1 MTVLSMR
8 GTILLYVRR
17 QRNLGLN
24 IKEIFGLSLGA
35 IRERKVRSALT
46 ILMVLVGSSLLVAV
60 NAFGAGFSDFF
71 NKQFANLAPNVLFV
85 SSVQQDQDDGGG
97 GIGSVAPPPSA
108 KITLNAAVESRIRSL
123 PFVSLVIP
131 SYQGDISIQSG
142 SESKSFSVLSMD
154 PSQLFVIS
162 PTLELMEGSTLPS
175 ANDPTAILVA
185 EDIAFPPGESTAF
198 INLGQSV
205 RLAYSFVDPDTG
217 EAKEES
223 KSFVVR
229 GIIESTGNP
238 TVDNAVVIGLQPGDD
253 LLQRAGKYDSL
264 FVAATSTDYVDAVEE
279 EIRTL
284 YGNDIG
290 ITTVQNILKTIE
302 EFTGGINAFLASI
315 AIISLV
321 VGAVGIITTLY
332 TSVVER
338 IREIGTLKA
347 IGAKNT
353 TILGLFLFEAL
364 LIGII
369 GASLGLVAGIGMG
382 YLLASASPGGGGGG
396 GDAESD
402 SATTGGGGAASS
414 NSAANGDEVTGEQ
427 QTEES
432 ESLTPV
438 YLGADMIRVWFI
450 SVGLSIMAGIY
461 PAWKASRYLPVD
473 ALRAL

>member
-1 MTVLSMR
+1 M
-8 GTILLYVRR
+8 
-17 QRNLGLN
+17 
-24 IKEIFGLSLGA
+24 
-35 IRERKVRSALT
+35 
-46 ILMVLVGSSLLVAV
+46 
-60 NAFGAGFSDFF
+60 
-71 NKQFANLAPNVLFV
+71 
-85 SSVQQDQDDGGG
+85 
-97 GIGSVAPPPSA
+97 
-108 KITLNAAVESRIRSL
+108 
-123 PFVSLVIP
+123 
-131 SYQGDISIQSG
+131 
-142 SESKSFSVLSMD
+142 
-154 PSQLFVIS
+154 
-162 PTLELMEGSTLPS
+162 
-175 ANDPTAILVA
+175 
-185 EDIAFPPGESTAF
+185 
-198 INLGQSV
+198 GQSV
-205 RLAYSFVDPDTG
+205 RLSYSFVDPDTG
-217 EAKEES
+217 DAEEES

-264 FVAATSTDYVDAVEE
+264 FVAASSTDYVDVVEE

-302 EFTGGINAFLASI
+302 EFTSGINAFLASI

-396 GDAESD
+396 EDAESD
-402 SATTGGGGAASS
+402 SGTSTGSGVAGSDNAGVSS
-414 NSAANGDEVTGEQ
+414 NDQQ
-427 QTEES
+427 QTQES
-432 ESLTPV
+432 EPLTPV
-438 YLGADMIRVWFI
+438 YLGEDMIRVWFI
-450 SVGLSIMAGIY
+450 SVGLSIMAGLY

-473 ALRAL
+473 ALRSL

>member
-1 MTVLSMR
+1 
-8 GTILLYVRR
+8 
-17 QRNLGLN
+17 LN

-71 NKQFANLAPNVLFV
+71 NKQFANLAPNILFV
-85 SSVQQDQDDGGG
+85 SSVQQDQDDSGGG

-185 EDIAFPPGESTAF
+185 EDIAFPPGEATPF

-205 RLAYSFVDPDTG
+205 SLSYSFVDPDTG
-217 EAKEES
+217 EAKDES

-264 FVAATSTDYVDAVEE
+264 FVAASSTDYVDAVEE

-364 LIGII
+364 LIGIM
-369 GASLGLVAGIGMG
+369 GASSGLVAGIGMG
-382 YLLASASPGGGGGG
+382 YLLASASPGGGGGSEGDTEVDNTGSGSRVG
-396 GDAESD
+396 GSENAG
-402 SATTGGGGAASS
+402 TI
-414 NSAANGDEVTGEQ
+414 NSEQ
-427 QTEES
+427 AGQQAQES
-432 ESLTPV
+432 ETLTPV
-438 YLGADMIRVWFI
+438 YLGEDMIRVWFI
-450 SVGLSIMAGIY
+450 SVGLSIMAGLY

>member
-1 MTVLSMR
+1 M
-8 GTILLYVRR
+8 
-17 QRNLGLN
+17 N

-71 NKQFANLAPNVLFV
+71 NKQFANLAPNILFV
-85 SSVQQDQDDGGG
+85 SSVQQDQNDGGG

-123 PFVSLVIP
+123 PFVSQVIP

-162 PTLELMEGSTLPS
+162 PTLELAEGSTLPAAS
-175 ANDPTAILVA
+175 DPTAILVA
-185 EDIAFPPGESTAF
+185 QDIAFPPGESTPF

-205 RLAYSFVDPDTG
+205 RLSYSFVDPDTG

-223 KSFVVR
+223 RSFVVR
-229 GIIESTGNP
+229 GLIESTGNP

-253 LLQRAGKYDSL
+253 LLQRAGKFDSL
-264 FVAATSTDYVDAVEE
+264 FVVASSTAYVDAVED

-369 GASLGLVAGIGMG
+369 GASFGLAAGIGMG

-396 GDAESD
+396 EDGESESGSGTSTAGTND
-402 SATTGGGGAASS
+402 
-414 NSAANGDEVTGEQ
+414 AANSNGGPSGTGDGSTTEQ
-427 QTEES
+427 QTQES
-432 ESLTPV
+432 EQLTPV
-438 YLGADMIRVWFI
+438 YLGEDMIRVWFI
-450 SVGLSIMAGIY
+450 SVGLSIMAGLY

>member
-1 MTVLSMR
+1 MHSTL
-8 GTILLYVRR
+8 
-17 QRNLGLN
+17 NL
-24 IKEIFGLSLGA
+24 KEIFNLSLGA

-71 NKQFANLAPNVLFV
+71 NKQFANLAPNILFV

-108 KITLNAAVESRIRSL
+108 KITLNSAVESRIRSL
-123 PFVSLVIP
+123 PLVSQVIP

-162 PTLELMEGSTLPS
+162 PTLELVEGSTLPS

-185 EDIAFPPGESTAF
+185 EDTAFPPGESTPF

-205 RLAYSFVDPDTG
+205 RLSYSFVDADSG
-217 EAKEES
+217 EAEEES

-253 LLQRAGKYDSL
+253 LFQRAGKYDAL
-264 FVAATSTDYVDAVEE
+264 FVAASSTEYVDVVEE
-279 EIRTL
+279 EIRAL

-347 IGAKNT
+347 IGAKNS

-364 LIGII
+364 LIGIM

-396 GDAESD
+396 EDNAEGGTAAGSSPSVGDPD
-402 SATTGGGGAASS
+402 
-414 NSAANGDEVTGEQ
+414 NSGTANSEPTGEQ
-427 QTEES
+427 SQES
-432 ESLTPV
+432 EPLTPV
-438 YLGADMIRVWFI
+438 YLGVDMMRVWFI
-450 SVGLSIMAGIY
+450 SVGLSVMAGLY

-473 ALRAL
+473 ALRSL

>member
-1 MTVLSMR
+1 MNV
-8 GTILLYVRR
+8 
-17 QRNLGLN
+17 
-24 IKEIFGLSLGA
+24 KEIFGLSLGA
-35 IRERKVRSALT
+35 IKERKVRSALT

-71 NKQFANLAPNVLFV
+71 NKQFANLAPNILFV
-85 SSVQQDQDDGGG
+85 SSVQQDEDDDGA

-123 PFVSLVIP
+123 PYVSQVIP

-185 EDIAFPPGESTAF
+185 EDIAFPPGESIPF

-205 RLAYSFVDPDTG
+205 RLSYSFVDPDTG
-217 EAKEES
+217 DAKEDS

-253 LLQRAGKYDSL
+253 LLQRAGKYESL
-264 FVAATSTDYVDAVEE
+264 FVAASSTEYVDVVEE

-302 EFTGGINAFLASI
+302 EFTGGINAFLTSI

-364 LIGII
+364 LIGIM
-369 GASLGLVAGIGMG
+369 GASSGLVTGIGMG
-382 YLLASASPGGGGGG
+382 YLLVSASPGDGGGGEE
-396 GDAESD
+396 DAEGD
-402 SATTGGGGAASS
+402 NTTGTGSDAASS
-414 NSAANGDEVTGEQ
+414 DNSVTSDSEQTGDQVQ
-427 QTEES
+427 ES
-432 ESLTPV
+432 EPLTPV
-438 YLGADMIRVWFI
+438 YLGEDMMRVWFI
-450 SVGLSIMAGIY
+450 SVGLSVMAGLY

>member
-1 MTVLSMR
+1 
-8 GTILLYVRR
+8 
-17 QRNLGLN
+17 LN
-24 IKEIFGLSLGA
+24 TREIFILALGA

-71 NKQFANLAPNVLFV
+71 NKQFSNLAPNILFI
-85 SSVQQDQDDGGG
+85 SSVQQDEDDGGG

-123 PFVSLVIP
+123 PFVDQVIP
-131 SYQGDISIQSG
+131 SYQGDISIESG

-154 PSQLFVIS
+154 PSQLFVIA
-162 PTLELMEGSTLPS
+162 PTLELTEGSAIPS
-175 ANDPTAILVA
+175 SNDPTAILIA
-185 EDIAFPPGESTAF
+185 EDIAFPPGETNPF

-205 RLAYSFVDPDTG
+205 RLTYSFVEPETG
-217 EAKEES
+217 EAKEEA

-238 TVDNAVVIGLQPGDD
+238 TVDNAVVVSLQAGET

-264 FVAATSTDYVDAVEE
+264 FVAAESTDYVDLVEQ
-279 EIRTL
+279 EIRGI

-290 ITTVQNILKTIE
+290 VTTVQNILKTIE
-302 EFTGGINAFLASI
+302 EFTGGINSFLASI

-321 VGAVGIITTLY
+321 VGGVGIITTLY

-347 IGAKNT
+347 IGAKSI
-353 TILGLFLFEAL
+353 TILGLFLVEAV

-369 GASLGLVAGIGMG
+369 GATLGLGAGIGMG
-382 YLLASASPGGGGGG
+382 YLLVSASPGGGGGG
-396 GDAESD
+396 D
-402 SATTGGGGAASS
+402 SETENGEANIDGRADDDGQPSS
-414 NSAANGDEVTGEQ
+414 QDTQ
-427 QTEES
+427 QS
-432 ESLTPV
+432 EPLTPV
-438 YLGADMIRVWFI
+438 YLGEDMIRVWFI
-450 SVGLSIMAGIY
+450 SVGLSMMAGLY

-473 ALRAL
+473 ALRSL

>member
-1 MTVLSMR
+1 L
-8 GTILLYVRR
+8 
-17 QRNLGLN
+17 NL
-24 IKEIFGLSLGA
+24 KEVIGLSLGA
-35 IRERKVRSALT
+35 INERKVRSALT

-71 NKQFANLAPNVLFV
+71 NRQFANLAPNILFV
-85 SSVQQDQDDGGG
+85 SSVQQDEDGGGGG
-97 GIGSVAPPPSA
+97 GIGSVSPPPSA

-123 PFVSLVIP
+123 PFVDQVIP
-131 SYQGDISIQSG
+131 SYQADVSVQSG
-142 SESKSFSVLSMD
+142 SDSKSFAVLSMD
-154 PSQLFVIS
+154 PSKLFVIS
-162 PTLELMEGSTLPS
+162 PTLELLAGSTLPS
-175 ANDPTAILVA
+175 ASDPTAILVA
-185 EDIAFPPGESTAF
+185 EDIAFPPGESTPF

-205 RLAYSFVDPDTG
+205 RLTYSFVDPDTG
-217 EAKEES
+217 EAREES

-229 GIIESTGNP
+229 GIIASTGNP
-238 TVDNAVVIGLQPGDD
+238 TVDNAVVIGLQPGDS

-264 FVAATSTDYVDAVEE
+264 FVAASSSDYVDVVEE
-279 EIRTL
+279 EIRSL

-290 ITTVQNILKTIE
+290 ITTVQNILETIE

-353 TILGLFLFEAL
+353 TILSLFLFEAL

-382 YLLASASPGGGGGG
+382 YMLVSASPGGGGSEDTENEGTG
-396 GDAESD
+396 TGNGPSGSNGDDASD
-402 SATTGGGGAASS
+402 TAAS
-414 NSAANGDEVTGEQ
+414 Q
-427 QTEES
+427 QAQDS
-432 ESLTPV
+432 ESLSPV
-438 YLGADMIRVWFI
+438 YLGEDMVRVWFI
-450 SVGLSIMAGIY
+450 SVGLSMIAGFY

-473 ALRAL
+473 ALRSL

>member
-1 MTVLSMR
+1 M
-8 GTILLYVRR
+8 
-17 QRNLGLN
+17 N

-71 NKQFANLAPNVLFV
+71 NKQFANLAPNILFV
-85 SSVQQDQDDGGG
+85 SSVQQDQNDGGG

-123 PFVSLVIP
+123 PFVSQVIP

-162 PTLELMEGSTLPS
+162 PTLELAEGSTLPAAS
-175 ANDPTAILVA
+175 DPTAILVA
-185 EDIAFPPGESTAF
+185 QDIAFPPGESTPF

-205 RLAYSFVDPDTG
+205 RLSYSFVDPDTG

-223 KSFVVR
+223 RSFVVR
-229 GIIESTGNP
+229 GLIESTGNP

-253 LLQRAGKYDSL
+253 LLQRAGKFDSL
-264 FVAATSTDYVDAVEE
+264 FVVASSTAYVDAVED

-369 GASLGLVAGIGMG
+369 GASFGLIAGIGMG

-396 GDAESD
+396 EDGESESGSGTSTAGTND
-402 SATTGGGGAASS
+402 
-414 NSAANGDEVTGEQ
+414 AANSNGGPSGTGDGSTTEQ
-427 QTEES
+427 QTQES
-432 ESLTPV
+432 EQLTPV
-438 YLGADMIRVWFI
+438 YLGEDMIRVWFI
-450 SVGLSIMAGIY
+450 SVGLSIMAGLY

>member
-1 MTVLSMR
+1 L
-8 GTILLYVRR
+8 
-17 QRNLGLN
+17 NLN
-24 IKEIFGLSLGA
+24 EIFGLSLGA

-71 NKQFANLAPNVLFV
+71 NKQFANLAPNILFV
-85 SSVQQDQDDGGG
+85 SSVQQEQDDGGG

-123 PFVSLVIP
+123 PFVSQVIP
-131 SYQGDISIQSG
+131 SYQGDISILSG

-185 EDIAFPPGESTAF
+185 EDIAFPPGEAVPF

-205 RLAYSFVDPDTG
+205 RLSYSFVNPDTG
-217 EAKEES
+217 EAEEES

-264 FVAATSTDYVDAVEE
+264 FVAASSTGYVDAVEE

-347 IGAKNT
+347 IGAKNI

-364 LIGII
+364 LIGVT

-382 YLLASASPGGGGGG
+382 YLLASASPGGGGGEENAD
-396 GDAESD
+396 GDN
-402 SATTGGGGAASS
+402 TTGASS
-414 NSAANGDEVTGEQ
+414 SAGDSGTTSSD
-427 QTEES
+427 QTEEQS
-432 ESLTPV
+432 QEAEPLTPV
-438 YLGADMIRVWFI
+438 YLGEDMMRVWFI
-450 SVGLSIMAGIY
+450 SVGLSVMAGLY

>member
-1 MTVLSMR
+1 MNV
-8 GTILLYVRR
+8 
-17 QRNLGLN
+17 
-24 IKEIFGLSLGA
+24 KEIFGLSLGA
-35 IRERKVRSALT
+35 IKERKVRSALT

-71 NKQFANLAPNVLFV
+71 NKQFANLAPNILFV

-123 PFVSLVIP
+123 PFVSQVIP
-131 SYQGDISIQSG
+131 SYQGEISIQSG

-185 EDIAFPPGESTAF
+185 EDIASPPGESTPF

-205 RLAYSFVDPDTG
+205 RLSYSFVDPDTG

-264 FVAATSTDYVDAVEE
+264 FVAASSTDYVDVVEE

-364 LIGII
+364 LIGIM
-369 GASLGLVAGIGMG
+369 GASSGLVAGIGMG
-382 YLLASASPGGGGGG
+382 YLLVSASPGGGGEENAAGENITDTG
-396 GDAESD
+396 SDTSVTSD
-402 SATTGGGGAASS
+402 S
-414 NSAANGDEVTGEQ
+414 EQTGEQ
-427 QTEES
+427 EQES
-432 ESLTPV
+432 EPLTPV
-438 YLGADMIRVWFI
+438 YLGEDMLRVWFI
-450 SVGLSIMAGIY
+450 SVGLSVMAGLY

>member
-1 MTVLSMR
+1 M
-8 GTILLYVRR
+8 
-17 QRNLGLN
+17 N

-71 NKQFANLAPNVLFV
+71 NKQFANLAPNILFV
-85 SSVQQDQDDGGG
+85 SSVQQDQNDGGG

-123 PFVSLVIP
+123 PFVSQVIP

-175 ANDPTAILVA
+175 ASDPTAILVA
-185 EDIAFPPGESTAF
+185 EDIAFPPGESTPF
-198 INLGQSV
+198 IDLGQSV
-205 RLAYSFVDPDTG
+205 RLSYSFVDPDTG

-253 LLQRAGKYDSL
+253 LLQRAGKFDSL
-264 FVAATSTDYVDAVEE
+264 FVVASTTDYVDAVED

-302 EFTGGINAFLASI
+302 EFTSGINAFLASI

-369 GASLGLVAGIGMG
+369 GASLGLAAGIGMG

-396 GDAESD
+396 ESESGD
-402 SATTGGGGAASS
+402 GGTSTAGTNDGANS
-414 NSAANGDEVTGEQ
+414 NSGPSGTDDGSTTEQ
-427 QTEES
+427 QTQES
-432 ESLTPV
+432 EQLSPV
-438 YLGADMIRVWFI
+438 YLGEDMIRVWFI
-450 SVGLSIMAGIY
+450 SVGLSIMAGLY

>member
-1 MTVLSMR
+1 
-8 GTILLYVRR
+8 
-17 QRNLGLN
+17 LN

-35 IRERKVRSALT
+35 INDRKVRSALT

-71 NKQFANLAPNVLFV
+71 NKQFANLAPNILFV
-85 SSVQQDQDDGGG
+85 SSVQQDQEGGGGG
-97 GIGSVAPPPSA
+97 GIGSVSPPPSA

-123 PFVSLVIP
+123 PFIDQVIP
-131 SYQGDISIQSG
+131 SYQSDISIQSG
-142 SESKSFSVLSMD
+142 SQSKDFAVLSMD

-162 PTLELMEGSTLPS
+162 PTLELLEGSSLPS
-175 ANDPTAILVA
+175 ASDPTAILVA

-205 RLAYSFVDPDTG
+205 RLTYSFVDPDTG
-217 EAKEES
+217 GAKEES

-229 GIIESTGNP
+229 GIIASTGNP
-238 TVDNAVVIGLQPGDD
+238 TVDNAVVIGLQPGDS
-253 LLQRAGKYDSL
+253 LLQRAGKYDAL
-264 FVAATSTDYVDAVEE
+264 FVAATSSDYVDAVEE
-279 EIRTL
+279 EIRSL

-290 ITTVQNILKTIE
+290 ITTVKNILKTIE
-302 EFTGGINAFLASI
+302 EFTGGINAFLSSI

-347 IGAKNT
+347 IGANNT
-353 TILGLFLFEAL
+353 TILGLFLIEAI

-369 GASLGLVAGIGMG
+369 GASSGMVAGIGMG

-396 GDAESD
+396 DEGTADTESGTAATTNNAESQ
-402 SATTGGGGAASS
+402 
-414 NSAANGDEVTGEQ
+414 Q
-427 QTEES
+427 QTQEPEP
-432 ESLTPV
+432 LTPV
-438 YLGADMIRVWFI
+438 YLAEDMVRVWFI
-450 SVGLSIMAGIY
+450 SVGLSIVAGLY

-473 ALRAL
+473 ALRSL

>member
-1 MTVLSMR
+1 
-8 GTILLYVRR
+8 
-17 QRNLGLN
+17 LN
-24 IKEIFGLSLGA
+24 VKEIFGLSLGA
-35 IRERKVRSALT
+35 IKERKVRSALT

-71 NKQFANLAPNVLFV
+71 NKQFANLAPNILFV
-85 SSVQQDQDDGGG
+85 SSVQQDQDDDGA

-123 PFVSLVIP
+123 PYVSQVIP

-185 EDIAFPPGESTAF
+185 EDIAFPPGESIPF

-205 RLAYSFVDPDTG
+205 RLSYSFVDPDTG

-253 LLQRAGKYDSL
+253 LLQRAGKYESL
-264 FVAATSTDYVDAVEE
+264 FVAASSTEYVDVVEE

-302 EFTGGINAFLASI
+302 EFTGGINAFLTSI

-364 LIGII
+364 LIGIM
-369 GASLGLVAGIGMG
+369 GASSGLVAGIGMG

-396 GDAESD
+396 EEDAEGD
-402 SATTGGGGAASS
+402 NTTGTGSDAASS
-414 NSAANGDEVTGEQ
+414 DNSVTSDSEQPGEQ
-427 QTEES
+427 EQES
-432 ESLTPV
+432 EPLTPV
-438 YLGADMIRVWFI
+438 YLGEDMMRVWII
-450 SVGLSIMAGIY
+450 SVGLSVMAGLY

>member
-1 MTVLSMR
+1 M
-8 GTILLYVRR
+8 
-17 QRNLGLN
+17 N

-71 NKQFANLAPNVLFV
+71 NKQFANLAPNILFV
-85 SSVQQDQDDGGG
+85 SSVQQDQDDSGGG

-108 KITLNAAVESRIRSL
+108 KITLNGAVESRIRSL

-185 EDIAFPPGESTAF
+185 EDIAFPPGEATPF

-205 RLAYSFVDPDTG
+205 SLSYSFVDPDTG
-217 EAKEES
+217 EAKDES

-264 FVAATSTDYVDAVEE
+264 FVAASSTDYVDAVEE

-364 LIGII
+364 LIGIM
-369 GASLGLVAGIGMG
+369 GASSGLVAGIGMG
-382 YLLASASPGGGGGG
+382 YLLASASPGGGGGSEGDTEVDNTGSGSRVG
-396 GDAESD
+396 GSENAG
-402 SATTGGGGAASS
+402 TI
-414 NSAANGDEVTGEQ
+414 NSEQ
-427 QTEES
+427 AGQQAQES
-432 ESLTPV
+432 ETLTPV
-438 YLGADMIRVWFI
+438 YLGEDMIRVWFI
-450 SVGLSIMAGIY
+450 SVGLSIMAGLY

>member
-1 MTVLSMR
+1 M
-8 GTILLYVRR
+8 
-17 QRNLGLN
+17 N

-71 NKQFANLAPNVLFV
+71 NKQFANLAPNILFV
-85 SSVQQDQDDGGG
+85 SSVQQDQDDSGGG

-185 EDIAFPPGESTAF
+185 EDIAFPPGEATPF

-205 RLAYSFVDPDTG
+205 SLSYSFVDPDTG
-217 EAKEES
+217 EAKDES

-264 FVAATSTDYVDAVEE
+264 FVAASSTDYVDAVEE

-364 LIGII
+364 LIGIM
-369 GASLGLVAGIGMG
+369 GASSGLVAGIGMG
-382 YLLASASPGGGGGG
+382 YLLASASPGGGGGSEGDTEVDNTGSGSRVG
-396 GDAESD
+396 GSENAG
-402 SATTGGGGAASS
+402 TI
-414 NSAANGDEVTGEQ
+414 NSEQ
-427 QTEES
+427 AGQQAQES
-432 ESLTPV
+432 ETLTPV
-438 YLGADMIRVWFI
+438 YLGEDMIRVWFI
-450 SVGLSIMAGIY
+450 SVGLSIMAGLY

>member
-1 MTVLSMR
+1 MNV
-8 GTILLYVRR
+8 
-17 QRNLGLN
+17 
-24 IKEIFGLSLGA
+24 KEIFGLSLGA
-35 IRERKVRSALT
+35 IKERKVRSALT

-71 NKQFANLAPNVLFV
+71 NKQFANLAPNILFV
-85 SSVQQDQDDGGG
+85 SSVQQDQDDDGA

-123 PFVSLVIP
+123 PYVSQVIP

-185 EDIAFPPGESTAF
+185 EDIAFPPGESIPF

-205 RLAYSFVDPDTG
+205 RLSYSFVDPDTG

-253 LLQRAGKYDSL
+253 LLQRAGKYESL
-264 FVAATSTDYVDAVEE
+264 FVAASSTEYVDVVEE

-302 EFTGGINAFLASI
+302 EFTGGINAFLTSI

-364 LIGII
+364 LIGIM
-369 GASLGLVAGIGMG
+369 GASSGLVAGIGMG

-396 GDAESD
+396 EEDAEGD
-402 SATTGGGGAASS
+402 NTTGTGSDAASS
-414 NSAANGDEVTGEQ
+414 DNSVTSDSEQPGEQ
-427 QTEES
+427 EQES
-432 ESLTPV
+432 EPLTPV
-438 YLGADMIRVWFI
+438 YLGEDMMRVWII
-450 SVGLSIMAGIY
+450 SVGLSVMAGLY